1 MTDNEFNR
9 ISEQYIDIVYRSAI
23 NICKNKSDAEDAVQN
38 TFLKLLKSDIDF
50 ENEDH
55 IRRWLI
61 RVAVN
66 ECKNIWK
73 SPWNKKISSFEELEK
88 EPVYIENEKSEL
100 FAEVMS
106 LPQKYSIVL
115 HLYYY
120 EDYSVREISR
130 ILGISETNVQT
141 RLMRARK
148 KLRVR
153 LKEAWN
159 DEQI

>member
-73 SPWNKKISSFEELEK
+73 SGTKKYLLLRSLKKSR
-88 EPVYIENEKSEL
+88 YILKMKNPS
-100 FAEVMS
+100 S
-106 LPQKYSIVL
+106 LPK
-115 HLYYY
+115 
-120 EDYSVREISR
+120 
-130 ILGISETNVQT
+130 
-141 RLMRARK
+141 
-148 KLRVR
+148 
-153 LKEAWN
+153 
-159 DEQI
+159 

>member
-106 LPQKYSIVL
+106 LPQKYSI
-115 HLYYY
+115 
-120 EDYSVREISR
+120 
-130 ILGISETNVQT
+130 GISETNVQT

-148 KLRVR
+148 KLRVQ

>member
-88 EPVYIENEKSEL
+88 EPVYIENEKSQREFQMQMIEL
-100 FAEVMS
+100 ITLME
-106 LPQKYSIVL
+106 K
-115 HLYYY
+115 
-120 EDYSVREISR
+120 
-130 ILGISETNVQT
+130 TNI
-141 RLMRARK
+141 
-148 KLRVR
+148 VR
-153 LKEAWN
+153 LNIKSIKRCLEKELN
-159 DEQI
+159 K

>member
-120 EDYSVREISR
+120 
-130 ILGISETNVQT
+130 
-141 RLMRARK
+141 
-148 KLRVR
+148 
-153 LKEAWN
+153 
-159 DEQI
+159 

>member
-66 ECKNIWK
+66 ECKNIWNFRGTKKYLLLRSLKK
-73 SPWNKKISSFEELEK
+73 SR
-88 EPVYIENEKSEL
+88 YILKMKNPS
-100 FAEVMS
+100 S
-106 LPQKYSIVL
+106 LP
-115 HLYYY
+115 
-120 EDYSVREISR
+120 R
-130 ILGISETNVQT
+130 
-141 RLMRARK
+141 
-148 KLRVR
+148 
-153 LKEAWN
+153 
-159 DEQI
+159 

>member
-66 ECKNIWK
+66 ECKNITFTVDIMI
-73 SPWNKKISSFEELEK
+73 ISIYHTK
-88 EPVYIENEKSEL
+88 HIR
-100 FAEVMS
+100 
-106 LPQKYSIVL
+106 IV
-115 HLYYY
+115 
-120 EDYSVREISR
+120 
-130 ILGISETNVQT
+130 
-141 RLMRARK
+141 
-148 KLRVR
+148 
-153 LKEAWN
+153 
-159 DEQI
+159 

>member
-1 MTDNEFNR
+1 M
-9 ISEQYIDIVYRSAI
+9 
-23 NICKNKSDAEDAVQN
+23 K
-38 TFLKLLKSDIDF
+38 
-50 ENEDH
+50 
-55 IRRWLI
+55 
-61 RVAVN
+61 
-66 ECKNIWK
+66 
-73 SPWNKKISSFEELEK
+73 NKKIYFARMRHRFNFEIWWIGCSLMTFLCFYCSSAIFQLHK
-88 EPVYIENEKSEL
+88 DGGVLLTLSILLLGLIFASVGIIATVCYPICGVYIENEKSEL

-148 KLRVR
+148 KLRVQ

>member
-88 EPVYIENEKSEL
+88 EPVYIENPIISVKYVNNDGSVITEKS
-100 FAEVMS
+100 FD
-106 LPQKYSIVL
+106 KSILEKTTSDVNSSD
-115 HLYYY
+115 
-120 EDYSVREISR
+120 EKSVQVKSCQ
-130 ILGISETNVQT
+130 LTTFYG
-141 RLMRARK
+141 
-148 KLRVR
+148 
-153 LKEAWN
+153 W
-159 DEQI
+159 